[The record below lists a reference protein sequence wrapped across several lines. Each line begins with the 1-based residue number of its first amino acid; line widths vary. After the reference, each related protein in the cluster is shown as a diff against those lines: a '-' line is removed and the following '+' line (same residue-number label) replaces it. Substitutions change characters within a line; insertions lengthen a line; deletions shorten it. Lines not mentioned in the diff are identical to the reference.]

1 MKRISHYLQTEL
13 SRIDPGL
20 FLTTFP
26 DLTISDI
33 IKIGKEAGLAMQML
47 GSSIVNVAVYNSV
60 QCFGEQSQDQLRGLS
75 PAHQN
80 LLFDIASLMIR
91 GLNMLE
97 KAQLDLSEY
106 LKEIDCE
113 PNHVKQ
119 SLIINFEKE
128 YLKVKNEGHHE
139 GLSKMAGL
147 FNLANQLGV
156 QPYHPMILFEKP
168 NYDGASIAIPAGRVP
183 DLKGGHY
190 PSHWG
195 LTDWHKNSASVKI
208 STGFA
213 ATLCSQANF
222 QGVQCDLIR
231 SCSDISK
238 DFPMLHREIE
248 SMAVTRYRNNMLSKP
263 MKN

>member
-1 MKRISHYLQTEL
+1 MKRITRYLQTEL

-26 DLTISDI
+26 DLTIADI
-33 IKIGKEAGLAMQML
+33 LKIGKEAGLAMQML
-47 GSSIVNVAVYNSV
+47 GSSIVNVAVYNSM
-60 QCFGEQSQDQLRGLS
+60 QRFGEQSQDHMRDLS
-75 PAHQN
+75 PSDQN
-80 LLFDIASLMIR
+80 LLLDIASLMIR

-97 KAQLDLSEY
+97 KTQLELSEH
-106 LKEIDCE
+106 LKEVDSQPE
-113 PNHVKQ
+113 HVKQ
-119 SLIINFEKE
+119 SLILNFEEE

-147 FNLANQLGV
+147 YNLANQLEI
-156 QPYHPMILFEKP
+156 QPYYPMILFEKA
-168 NYDGASIAIPAGRVP
+168 NFVGASIAIPAGRVP

-238 DFPMLHREIE
+238 DYPMLHGKIE
-248 SMAVTRYRNNMLSKP
+248 SMAVTRYRNNMLSQP

>member
-1 MKRISHYLQTEL
+1 MKRISRYPQTEL

-20 FLTTFP
+20 FLSTFP
-26 DLTISDI
+26 ELTIADI

-47 GSSIVNVAVYNSV
+47 GSSIVNVAVYNSM
-60 QCFGEQSQDQLRGLS
+60 QLFGEDSQAHLRDINPKDQS
-75 PAHQN
+75 
-80 LLFDIASLMIR
+80 LLMDIASLTIR

-97 KAQLDLSEY
+97 KTQLELSDH
-106 LKEIDCE
+106 LKEIDSE
-113 PNHVKQ
+113 PEHIKQ
-119 SLIINFEKE
+119 SLILNFEEE
-128 YLKVKNEGHHE
+128 YARVKSDGHHE

-147 FNLANQLGV
+147 FNLANQLDIK
-156 QPYHPMILFEKP
+156 PFYPMILFEKSHFE
-168 NYDGASIAIPAGRVP
+168 GASIAIPAGRVP

-195 LTDWHKNSASVKI
+195 LTDWHKNSSSVKI
-208 STGFA
+208 STGFS

-231 SCSDISK
+231 SCADIES
-238 DFPMLHREIE
+238 DFPMLHGKIE
-248 SMAVTRYRNNMLSKP
+248 SMAVTRYRNNMLSQP